1 MNNKKE
7 GRDLTQGNLVK
18 NMLIIFF
25 PLLFTNLLNSIY
37 NVVDGIWIGRIVGE
51 NGVSV
56 SANVHPILFLV
67 MAVGYGLATST
78 SVLIS
83 QYYGAKDNKSIKTV
97 VKVSVISTALIILV
111 FNLINALFSNIW
123 LKIMGTPQEVWNE
136 TRVYFII
143 YLVAYFLDFMLMNI
157 MESLRAIGNTKLPII
172 IVTVSSMLNIVIDPI
187 LLKTPLG
194 ISGAAI
200 ATVISILVGLVIAII
215 YVNTQ
220 SEILNWNFKGIKF
233 DKKIFYKFLK
243 VAIPMILQEWFIGLV
258 MLYEVKISNR
268 TGVEGSA
275 SYGVVNKLEQV
286 VWILGA
292 SFNSTVRIFVGQ
304 FFGDKKYEESKDI
317 MFKGMLLELIPN
329 IVIGTLIYV
338 IPYQLCRIFLSNDIV
353 IQSAIRFLRVIG
365 IVMISTLP
373 RSVVRG
379 FFGGTGHT
387 RIMLVGSI
395 ASGVA
400 DMITMF
406 GLSLAGVDNLIVIGI
421 GSTVY
426 TTVESVIYIV
436 YYYSNKWK
444 KNVIEN

>member
-157 MESLRAIGNTKLPII
+157 MESLRAIGNTKLPIR
-172 IVTVSSMLNIVIDPI
+172 
-187 LLKTPLG
+187 
-194 ISGAAI
+194 
-200 ATVISILVGLVIAII
+200 
-215 YVNTQ
+215 
-220 SEILNWNFKGIKF
+220 
-233 DKKIFYKFLK
+233 
-243 VAIPMILQEWFIGLV
+243 IG
-258 MLYEVKISNR
+258 NR
-268 TGVEGSA
+268 
-275 SYGVVNKLEQV
+275 YN
-286 VWILGA
+286 
-292 SFNSTVRIFVGQ
+292 
-304 FFGDKKYEESKDI
+304 
-317 MFKGMLLELIPN
+317 
-329 IVIGTLIYV
+329 
-338 IPYQLCRIFLSNDIV
+338 
-353 IQSAIRFLRVIG
+353 LR
-365 IVMISTLP
+365 
-373 RSVVRG
+373 
-379 FFGGTGHT
+379 
-387 RIMLVGSI
+387 
-395 ASGVA
+395 
-400 DMITMF
+400 
-406 GLSLAGVDNLIVIGI
+406 
-421 GSTVY
+421 
-426 TTVESVIYIV
+426 
-436 YYYSNKWK
+436 
-444 KNVIEN
+444 

>member
-25 PLLFTNLLNSIY
+25 PLLFTHLLSSIY
-37 NVVDGIWIGRIVGE
+37 NFVDGIWIGKIIGE
-51 NGVSV
+51 KGISV
-56 SANVHPILFLV
+56 TANVHPILFFV
-67 MAVGYGLATST
+67 MAVGFGLAAAT

-83 QYYGAKDNKSIKTV
+83 QYYGAKDNNSIKKV
-97 VKVSVISTALIILV
+97 VKVSVISTALILLV
-111 FNLINALFSNIW
+111 FNLLNALFSNMW

-136 TRVYFII
+136 TRIYFII
-143 YLVAYFLDFMLMNI
+143 YLIAYFLDFILMNI
-157 MESLRAIGNTKLPII
+157 LESLRAIGNTKFPII
-172 IVTVSSMLNIVIDPI
+172 VVSITTILNIVIDPI

-200 ATVISILVGLVIAII
+200 STIIAISIGLIIAII

-220 SEILNWNFKGIKF
+220 SKLLNWNFKGVEF
-233 DKKIFYKFLK
+233 DKEIFYKFVK
-243 VAIPMILQEWFIGLV
+243 IAIPMILQEWFIGIII
-258 MLYEVKISNR
+258 LYEVRIANR

-275 SYGVVNKLEQV
+275 SYGVVDKLQQI
-286 VWILGA
+286 VWILGE
-292 SFNSTVRIFVGQ
+292 SFNSMIRIFVGQ
-304 FFGDKKYEESKDI
+304 FFGDKKYDESKEI
-317 MFKGMLLELIPN
+317 MSKGLLMELLPN

-338 IPYQLCRIFLSNDIV
+338 IPYQLCRIFLSNDVV

-379 FFGGTGHT
+379 FIGGTGHT
-387 RIMLVGSI
+387 KIMLIGSI
-395 ASGVA
+395 VSGAA

-406 GLSLAGVDNLIVIGI
+406 ALSRAGIDNLIVIGI

-426 TTVESVIYIV
+426 TAVESVIYII

>member
-1 MNNKKE
+1 ME
-7 GRDLTQGNLVK
+7 
-18 NMLIIFF
+18 
-25 PLLFTNLLNSIY
+25 
-37 NVVDGIWIGRIVGE
+37 
-51 NGVSV
+51 
-56 SANVHPILFLV
+56 ILSYQL
-67 MAVGYGLATST
+67 
-78 SVLIS
+78 
-83 QYYGAKDNKSIKTV
+83 
-97 VKVSVISTALIILV
+97 
-111 FNLINALFSNIW
+111 
-123 LKIMGTPQEVWNE
+123 
-136 TRVYFII
+136 
-143 YLVAYFLDFMLMNI
+143 
-157 MESLRAIGNTKLPII
+157 
-172 IVTVSSMLNIVIDPI
+172 
-187 LLKTPLG
+187 
-194 ISGAAI
+194 
-200 ATVISILVGLVIAII
+200 GLVIAII

-379 FFGGTGHT
+379 FFWRNWTHENYACGINCFWSCRYDNNVWTKFSWSRQFNCNRNWFNGIYSC
-387 RIMLVGSI
+387 RKCNLY
-395 ASGVA
+395 
-400 DMITMF
+400 
-406 GLSLAGVDNLIVIGI
+406 SLLLF
-421 GSTVY
+421 
-426 TTVESVIYIV
+426 
-436 YYYSNKWK
+436 
-444 KNVIEN
+444 